1 MSRVRKVL
9 IVEDWKPVAGALAVL
24 VEELGHRTVK
34 APNLL
39 EIVRQRVRADRPELV
54 IFNASSGVVGDR
66 GEWRR
71 LLSTQPASLIIV
83 PQNTGPRVYEVVR
96 DVGFSSFVDPP
107 VSRQKLELAIHLAM
121 RNHLA
126 ARTLGRQIER
136 LVAANERAS
145 ESERAAPARKPAA
158 RAAAG

>member
-1 MSRVRKVL
+1 MPRVRKVL
-9 IVEDWKPVAGALAVL
+9 IVEDWKPVAGELGIL
-24 VEELGHRTVK
+24 VEQLGHQMIK

-39 EIVRQRVRADRPELV
+39 EIVRQRMRVDRPELV
-54 IFNASSGVVGDR
+54 IFNASSGVVGDH

-71 LLSTQPASLIIV
+71 LFSTQPASLIVV
-83 PQNTGPRVYEVVR
+83 PQNVGPHVYEVVR
-96 DVGFSSFVDPP
+96 DIGFSSFVDPP
-107 VSRQKLELAIHLAM
+107 VSREKLELAIHLAM

-145 ESERAAPARKPAA
+145 ESGRAAPKPAA